1 LLHSYIFYKDIKTI
15 KTRYKVA
22 VNIIIKKISFY
33 LTLFT
38 IIESNNFLTL
48 TVYLKRFLFIKF
60 ASQNNPH
67 KMKRVLNKSI
77 PLPYFIG
84 TLLILGSL
92 TIIATSSYNKKINDK
107 KMEDLVSNSSSCNYT
122 VKRLNGYKFI
132 NPLLFVDNSCESEV
146 LNPIKQSLNS
156 YIEIN
161 KKSGDLMAASL
172 YLKEFNTNDWTCINE
187 NEKYKPGSLL
197 KVPELIT
204 FLKMNEVTPGL
215 LNKEIL
221 FDRYLISDK
230 KPVFI
235 SKSIQIGQKYSIREL
250 LDYMITYSDNN
261 ATMLLNNIID
271 VKIFQSVFTDL
282 GLQAPDWK
290 AGHYPISVKEYSLFM
305 RALYNGA
312 YLDIKDSEFATKL
325 LSKCDFKDGIMKG
338 LPANTRIAHKFGES
352 GDAIEKQLH
361 ETAIIYLDGKS
372 YLLTVM
378 TKGKD
383 NKKLAEIISHISTLV
398 FQDMINRS

>member
-1 LLHSYIFYKDIKTI
+1 M
-15 KTRYKVA
+15 
-22 VNIIIKKISFY
+22 IS
-33 LTLFT
+33 
-38 IIESNNFLTL
+38 
-48 TVYLKRFLFIKF
+48 FIKF
-60 ASQNNPH
+60 AFKIIPQ
-67 KMKRVLNKSI
+67 KMKRVLKKSI
-77 PLPYFIG
+77 PLPYFVG

-92 TIIATSSYNKKINDK
+92 TIIATNSYNKRISEKKI
-107 KMEDLVSNSSSCNYT
+107 EELVSSSSSCSYT

-146 LNPIKQSLNS
+146 LNTIKQGLIN
-156 YIEIN
+156 YIDTN
-161 KKSGDLMAASL
+161 KKSGDLMTASV
-172 YLKEFNTNDWTCINE
+172 YLKEFNTNDWMCINE

-204 FLKMNEVTPGL
+204 FLKMNEENPGL

-221 FDRYLISDK
+221 FERYLITDK
-230 KPVFI
+230 KPIFL
-235 SKSIQIGQKYSIREL
+235 SKSIQIGHKYTIRQL

-271 VKIFQSVFTDL
+271 IKTFQLVFTDL
-282 GLQAPDWK
+282 GLEAPDWK
-290 AGHYPISVKEYSLFM
+290 AGHYPISVKDYSLFM

-312 YLDIKDSEFATKL
+312 YLNVNDSEFATKL

-338 LPANTRIAHKFGES
+338 LPANTKIAHKFGES
-352 GDAIEKQLH
+352 GDPIEKQLH
-361 ETAIIYLDGKS
+361 ETAIVYLDGKS

-383 NKKLAEIISHISTLV
+383 NKKLAEIISNISTLV